1 MSTKPKSPERGGK
14 DKTGGY
20 LQPALAQV
28 NIGRNFD
35 RGDRTHYTPW
45 LVIRYAN
52 GDVGD
57 RSLPGGTVFWESPD
71 VWVESSLGTNQPVAG
86 QPNTVFCNIT
96 NFGLEDA
103 TGVVVSFWWANPSL
117 AITEANA
124 HQINTQSPAV
134 TVPAQS
140 SVVVQCPDP
149 WIPVMENG
157 GHECLLA
164 EAYIPVF
171 DDITAPLDPV
181 DDRHVG
187 QKNEQVVTV
196 AAGQAMKWDFEAVN
210 IIGLAQALTFE
221 IQPLRLRRLPAL
233 LTQRSLPRMGAL
245 TPPTAALPVT
255 MKLHEEGAFVG
266 PSVQFAR
273 RLLSTTLRELDGD
286 ARYCRAPVQVTH
298 TAQFQPW
305 ELRRLEVGAR
315 IPAGARP
322 GETYAFRVVQRMG
335 DIVCG
340 GCTVYAVVT
349 H

>member
-1 MSTKPKSPERGGK
+1 MGTKLKTPERGGK
-14 DKTGGY
+14 DGAGGF
-20 LQPALAQV
+20 LQPALPRL
-28 NIGRNFD
+28 NMGRND
-35 RGDRTHYTPW
+35 ERGDGKHYTPW
-45 LVIRYAN
+45 LVIRAAE

-57 RSLPGGTVFWESPD
+57 RALPSGAVFWESPD
-71 VWVESSLGTNQPVAG
+71 VWVESSLGVNQPVAG
-86 QPNTVFCNIT
+86 QPNTVFCRIT
-96 NFGLEDA
+96 NLGMEDA
-103 TGVVVSFWWANPSL
+103 TGVVTSFWWANPSL

-124 HQINTQSPAV
+124 HQINTQTPAV

-149 WIPVMENG
+149 WVPVMENG

-196 AAGQAMKWDFEAVN
+196 AAGQTMQWHFDAVN

-221 IQPLRLRRLPAL
+221 VQPLRLRRLPGL
-233 LTQRSLPRMGAL
+233 LAQRPLSRIRTLA
-245 TPPTAALPVT
+245 PPTAALPMT
-255 MKLHEEGAFVG
+255 MRLHEEGSFVG
-266 PSVQFAR
+266 PSAQFAR
-273 RLLSTTLRELDGD
+273 RLLSHTLRELEGD
-286 ARYCRAPVQVTH
+286 VRYCRAPAQLTH
-298 TAQFQPW
+298 TAPFQPW
-305 ELRRLEVGAR
+305 ESRQVEINAR
-315 IPAGARP
+315 IPLGARP
-322 GETYAFRVVQRMG
+322 GETFAFRVVQRIG

-340 GCTVYAVVT
+340 GCTVYAIVT